1 MEGNSICRQIPWG
14 DDQEFLDA
22 WENAKTGYPWIDAIM
37 TQLKEEGWMHHLAR
51 HSVACFLT
59 RGDLWCS
66 WEKGRDVFDKLLI
79 DSDWSLNNA
88 NWMWLSCSAFYN
100 TYWRVYSPVT
110 FPKKYDKSG
119 EFIRHYLPVL
129 KDIPDKYIYEPWKAP
144 LGVQQRAKCIIGK
157 DYPEPIVDHS
167 VASKEN
173 KEKMKAAFAS
183 AKSSSS

>member
-1 MEGNSICRQIPWG
+1 MLIGCG
-14 DDQEFLDA
+14 LV
-22 WENAKTGYPWIDAIM
+22 
-37 TQLKEEGWMHHLAR
+37 
-51 HSVACFLT
+51 VALFII
-59 RGDLWCS
+59 RIG
-66 WEKGRDVFDKLLI
+66 VFIVLLH
-79 DSDWSLNNA
+79 
-88 NWMWLSCSAFYN
+88 
-100 TYWRVYSPVT
+100 

-183 AKSSSS
+183 AKSSSSKRKKSTDEPPRKRRKVKK